1 MHAPSV
7 LRPASSTAEPSAG
20 SLVRKKCGLLGL
32 SPLHPPF
39 PFASRT
45 HTGDTR
51 RAADD
56 ADGALLAYKHALRAN
71 SSCLRALNE
80 CASLCAAHDSFKS
93 HLEVSS
99 RTRGKRGRTPAGTGV
114 GRVRGKRRGERL
126 WALGARRERR
136 PLAMGG
142 NGEAR
147 VLSAHAVRHGLSARG
162 DVRVLCH
169 LKKPRPRAHVG

>member
-1 MHAPSV
+1 M
-7 LRPASSTAEPSAG
+7 
-20 SLVRKKCGLLGL
+20 RKKCGLLGL

-99 RTRGKRGRTPAGTGV
+99 RTRGRGRTH
-114 GRVRGKRRGERL
+114 RQR
-126 WALGARRERR
+126 
-136 PLAMGG
+136 
-142 NGEAR
+142 
-147 VLSAHAVRHGLSARG
+147 
-162 DVRVLCH
+162 
-169 LKKPRPRAHVG
+169 